1 MEIKVQV
8 FFNKGEYCSSI
19 IVDKNDSVEYLKEK
33 IIKNIFKNFPHYNHF
48 FRIRS
53 KKLGGRWIKELRT
66 GLLKDNHIDE
76 RNIILIDFSSHDV
89 GGCIDNL
96 KDESETTLAK
106 KIGFDLNLIKR
117 DELRINLI
125 HFDKNMTNG
134 ENYGYFNKFKV
145 DVVGGFYAMDDVN
158 IFKKFLDKI
167 SEKNIPFLVVS
178 SGSSGKEIIPICK
191 QYPFIKEVIIFC
203 MNYEYNKHYINE
215 YPGYVKKVFTSVS
228 ELYNYLKKFFGY
240 SQLCHEC
247 FPAAHYQFQEW
258 EILMDQQIEMCPV
271 ITKEEYDSC
280 YFLVH
285 KAYAYFFGY
294 FDSGYH
300 SFNDENFEIIEKLL
314 DKLYMSGYFNNDEK
328 DQSKLSNIFKAL
340 KNTKRSVAFVEETIR
355 KYTGE
360 SIFCYLFNR
369 MMRNIESG
377 IIYLSYFMGPFIF
390 ELNKYVKNRKEC
402 AFSQNMI
409 LYRKLICTETEFY
422 LYKLN
427 LNHIICFPALTS
439 TSSKDIN
446 FNPSNLAKQINKK
459 KDKKYEEPL
468 NVKLVIKY
476 KHENDN
482 ISPGIIIEDKKG
494 YNGEYISCYPKE
506 NEVLL
511 FPFTFA
517 KIVSINSEKK
527 FGKEIQ
533 IVNMELINRK
543 TYLEYSYVEPKSSSC
558 III

>member
-1 MEIKVQV
+1 
-8 FFNKGEYCSSI
+8 
-19 IVDKNDSVEYLKEK
+19 
-33 IIKNIFKNFPHYNHF
+33 
-48 FRIRS
+48 
-53 KKLGGRWIKELRT
+53 
-66 GLLKDNHIDE
+66 
-76 RNIILIDFSSHDV
+76 
-89 GGCIDNL
+89 
-96 KDESETTLAK
+96 
-106 KIGFDLNLIKR
+106 
-117 DELRINLI
+117 
-125 HFDKNMTNG
+125 
-134 ENYGYFNKFKV
+134 
-145 DVVGGFYAMDDVN
+145 
-158 IFKKFLDKI
+158 
-167 SEKNIPFLVVS
+167 
-178 SGSSGKEIIPICK
+178 
-191 QYPFIKEVIIFC
+191 
-203 MNYEYNKHYINE
+203 
-215 YPGYVKKVFTSVS
+215 
-228 ELYNYLKKFFGY
+228 
-240 SQLCHEC
+240 
-247 FPAAHYQFQEW
+247 
-258 EILMDQQIEMCPV
+258 
-271 ITKEEYDSC
+271 
-280 YFLVH
+280 
-285 KAYAYFFGY
+285 
-294 FDSGYH
+294 
-300 SFNDENFEIIEKLL
+300 
-314 DKLYMSGYFNNDEK
+314 MSGYFNNDEK

-377 IIYLSYFMGPFIF
+377 IIYLSYLMGPFIF

-517 KIVSINSEKK
+517 KIVSINSEIKYE
-527 FGKEIQ
+527 KEIK

>member
-1 MEIKVQV
+1 MKVHV
-8 FFNKGEYCSSI
+8 FDNGKTYSI
-19 IVDKNDSVEYLKEK
+19 IFDENGSVEKLKEK
-33 IIKNIFKNFPHYNHF
+33 IIKNIFNKFPHEHHNFILFIYNVET
-48 FRIRS
+48 
-53 KKLGGRWIKELRT
+53 KKAKPLNPELLINMQIKKNDEL
-66 GLLKDNHIDE
+66 KVVFIN
-76 RNIILIDFSSHDV
+76 DV
-89 GGCIDNL
+89 IGAGCIDNL
-96 KDESETTLAK
+96 REESKTSIAK
-106 KIGFDLNLIKR
+106 RIGFDFDLIKR

-125 HFDKNMTNG
+125 HFDLKMTNG
-134 ENYGYFNKFKV
+134 ENYGYFSKFKV

-167 SEKNIPFLVVS
+167 SVKNIPFLVVS
-178 SGSSGKEIIPICK
+178 SGSSGTEIIPICK

-203 MNYEYNKHYINE
+203 LNYEYNKHYINE
-215 YPGYVKKVFTSVS
+215 YPGYVKKVITSFS

-240 SQLCHEC
+240 KQLCQEC
-247 FPAAHYQFQEW
+247 FPEAPYQFKDW
-258 EILMDQQIEMCPV
+258 EIFMTKQIEICPV
-271 ITKEEYDSC
+271 ITKEEYDNC

-294 FDSGYH
+294 FDSKYH

-314 DKLYMSGYFNNDEK
+314 DKLYMFGYFNNDEK

-427 LNHIICFPALTS
+427 LNHIICFPSLTS

>member
-8 FFNKGEYCSSI
+8 FFHDGEYCSSI

-53 KKLGGRWIKELRT
+53 KKLGGSWIKELRT
-66 GLLKDNHIDE
+66 GLLKDNHIDK
-76 RNIILIDFSSHDV
+76 RNIILIDFSRNYG

-228 ELYNYLKKFFGY
+228 ELYNYLKKFFE
-240 SQLCHEC
+240 EC
-247 FPAAHYQFQEW
+247 FPEAHYQFKEW
-258 EILMDQQIEMCPV
+258 EIQMDQQIEMCPV
-271 ITKEEYDSC
+271 IDRK
-280 YFLVH
+280 
-285 KAYAYFFGY
+285 
-294 FDSGYH
+294 
-300 SFNDENFEIIEKLL
+300 
-314 DKLYMSGYFNNDEK
+314 
-328 DQSKLSNIFKAL
+328 
-340 KNTKRSVAFVEETIR
+340 SVV
-355 KYTGE
+355 
-360 SIFCYLFNR
+360 
-369 MMRNIESG
+369 
-377 IIYLSYFMGPFIF
+377 
-390 ELNKYVKNRKEC
+390 
-402 AFSQNMI
+402 
-409 LYRKLICTETEFY
+409 
-422 LYKLN
+422 
-427 LNHIICFPALTS
+427 
-439 TSSKDIN
+439 
-446 FNPSNLAKQINKK
+446 
-459 KDKKYEEPL
+459 
-468 NVKLVIKY
+468 
-476 KHENDN
+476 
-482 ISPGIIIEDKKG
+482 
-494 YNGEYISCYPKE
+494 
-506 NEVLL
+506 
-511 FPFTFA
+511 
-517 KIVSINSEKK
+517 
-527 FGKEIQ
+527 
-533 IVNMELINRK
+533 
-543 TYLEYSYVEPKSSSC
+543 
-558 III
+558 